1 MQEFITVFT
10 KAHHLHLSYV
20 ASTKETTLIRR
31 ISDVVRPR
39 SGTNF
44 VAYKE

>member
-20 ASTKETTLIRR
+20 ASSKETTLIGR
-31 ISDVVRPR
+31 ISDVVWPER
-39 SGTNF
+39 GTNF
-44 VAYKE
+44 VA